1 MQTGNLMVMA
11 YVFSL
16 AKVSVQKRNTTGS
29 FELKPASQASRE
41 YWAKSLAFSYNIN
54 E

>member
-1 MQTGNLMVMA
+1 MSSPWQK
-11 YVFSL
+11 L
-16 AKVSVQKRNTTGS
+16 AFRNEIRLAGS